1 MGPEEDEPMLATL
14 LRDAADRAL
23 AFLDELPERPVAPR
37 VDLAGLRA
45 ALGGELAE
53 GGVAADEVLAALD
66 GAARPALMANAGPRF
81 FGFVIGGTQPVS
93 IAADW
98 LVSAWDQ
105 NAGLYVLSPAVSVI
119 EETAA
124 RWLLSLLGL
133 PAAASVGFVTGGQM
147 ASFTCLAAAR
157 HEVLRRVGWDVDRQ
171 GLVGSP
177 GIDVVASDEAHVTIH
192 RALRYLGIGT
202 GAVRPVA
209 TDAEGCMLPA
219 SLAEVLAGAT
229 RPTIVCAQAGD
240 VNSGACDRFAD
251 IVPLVRAHGGWL
263 HVDGGFGL
271 WASAAPDRRHL
282 VAGIADADSWS
293 TDAHKWLNVPYDSG
307 LAFCAHPA
315 DYRDA
320 LSVNSPYL
328 SRSGEAEGDFLAE
341 WVPEIS
347 RRARGVPIY
356 AVLRALGRQ
365 GVADLV
371 ERSCRLARRMADLLA
386 ADPAVSVI
394 NDVPLNQVLA
404 RCAPPGASDDVAD
417 AVTRSVIAA
426 VQGEGT
432 CWLGGTTWR
441 GRAAIRISVS
451 NWATTEADIDRSA
464 AVVLAAVR
472 RLSAAPPEVVI
483 PLRPPTPAGEGP
495 AGEGPAGGG
504 GAEPNPPDAPN

>member
-263 HVDGGFGL
+263 HVDGAFGL
-271 WASAAPDRRHL
+271 WAAASERRRHL
-282 VAGIADADSWS
+282 VRGVEGADSWS
-293 TDAHKWLNVPYDSG
+293 VDAHKWLNVPQDCG
-307 LAFCAHPA
+307 VAIVAHPA
-315 DYRDA
+315 AHRAAISTSTSYLIKSAGAERDP
-320 LSVNSPYL
+320 V
-328 SRSGEAEGDFLAE
+328 D
-341 WVPEIS
+341 WTPELS
-347 RRARGVPIY
+347 RRARGVPVY
-356 AVLRALGRQ
+356 AALRHLGRR
-365 GVADLV
+365 GVAELV
-371 ERSCRLARRMADLLA
+371 DRCCDLARRMADLLA
-386 ADPAVSVI
+386 ASPHLEIVNQVVLDQVLVRFSAPGRDGDELTPAVI
-394 NDVPLNQVLA
+394 
-404 RCAPPGASDDVAD
+404 R
-417 AVTRSVIAA
+417 R
-426 VQGEGT
+426 VQEERT
-432 CWLGGTTWR
+432 CWLGGTAWK
-441 GRAAIRISVS
+441 GRAAMRVSVI
-451 NWATTEADIDRSA
+451 NATTTEADVDRSA
-464 AVVLAAVR
+464 AAILGCLEAE
-472 RLSAAPPEVVI
+472 LSERGPA
-483 PLRPPTPAGEGP
+483 PAGA
-495 AGEGPAGGG
+495 AGSRAG
-504 GAEPNPPDAPN
+504 